1 MDKVYTLI
9 LKYIKKI
16 KKSIIF
22 GMQNL
27 NLFFDKK
34 KTIDTA
40 YKPMLDEK
48 LKEVKD
54 LKDKLNVMQNNN
66 ASFEKQIKHLRGSM
80 MKKEKLIKNLQDIIS
95 QRQN

>member
-34 KTIDTA
+34 KN
-40 YKPMLDEK
+40 Y
-48 LKEVKD
+48 
-54 LKDKLNVMQNNN
+54 
-66 ASFEKQIKHLRGSM
+66 
-80 MKKEKLIKNLQDIIS
+80 
-95 QRQN
+95 